1 MTMEQGYGAAEQ
13 ALPRSGLG
21 KAHAIG
27 QKIDCPGPSS
37 PVPETFPA
45 TVPATF
51 PVTFP
56 DGPADV
62 PDRPETGA
70 FHDRPCTV
78 IAT

>member
-27 QKIDCPGPSS
+27 QKIDCPGPS
-37 PVPETFPA
+37 P
-45 TVPATF
+45 TVPAS
-51 PVTFP
+51 FP
-56 DGPADV
+56 DGPGDV
-62 PDRPETGA
+62 PDRPETVA

>member
-27 QKIDCPGPSS
+27 QKIDCPGRSS
-37 PVPETFPA
+37 
-45 TVPATF
+45 TVPATL
-51 PVTFP
+51 P
-56 DGPADV
+56 DGPGDV